1 MEIVILGWI
10 EYGFMEYGWLFHVQ
24 MIWIF
29 GIWQF
34 SFFKNRHHQN
44 GNMMEY
50 VHTVS
55 LKKGLVLLQH
65 HDPQWNSDRPW
76 QTVKQVILP
85 MLLRCF
91 GPRLDTWSVETQGRA
106 PQSTGSFLLSWQWA
120 SLGPATQGIAR
131 SEGLWRWASRI
142 QTHPSPAET
151 DLEPLKT

>member
-1 MEIVILGWI
+1 MDLWNMDDYFMFKWYGFLEYDNFHFSKIVII
-10 EYGFMEYGWLFHVQ
+10 RM
-24 MIWIF
+24 
-29 GIWQF
+29 GIWW
-34 SFFKNRHHQN
+34 
-44 GNMMEY
+44 NMFILY
-50 VHTVS
+50 
-55 LKKGLVLLQH
+55 LWKKGLVLLQH